1 MFGNPL
7 YIVLDGFGV
16 TLRPPKSKEEA
27 KTFTIGFS
35 SLEVLW
41 WVSATFA
48 TTPEREEDWYVRTSD
63 SIDTVAWV
71 IVPDG
76 ADVPI
81 GVTSLSRLDL
91 IHRSCVS
98 GIVVTDRHWWR
109 RGVAYRAH
117 LIRTWYASQ
126 VLNMATIQSYVR
138 DANPGSYKA
147 LEKVGYVFC
156 GLQLRNCFRDGKYY
170 DTRTYSWLN
179 PNHISI
185 LYPKGAPTK
194 YKKSLRRA
202 KEALEIA
209 GVNIKKI

>member
-7 YIVLDGFGV
+7 YITLNGFGV

-27 KTFTIGFS
+27 RTFAVGFS

-81 GVTSLSRLDL
+81 GVSSR
-91 IHRSCVS
+91 C
-98 GIVVTDRHWWR
+98 
-109 RGVAYRAH
+109 
-117 LIRTWYASQ
+117 
-126 VLNMATIQSYVR
+126 
-138 DANPGSYKA
+138 
-147 LEKVGYVFC
+147 
-156 GLQLRNCFRDGKYY
+156 
-170 DTRTYSWLN
+170 
-179 PNHISI
+179 
-185 LYPKGAPTK
+185 
-194 YKKSLRRA
+194 
-202 KEALEIA
+202 
-209 GVNIKKI
+209 

>member
-27 KTFTIGFS
+27 RAFAVGFS

-48 TTPEREEDWYVRTSD
+48 TTPEKEEDWYTRTSD
-63 SIDTVAWV
+63 SIDTVTWV

-76 ADVPI
+76 VSTPV
-81 GVTSLSRLDL
+81 GVTSLSRMDL
-91 IHRSCVS
+91 LHRSCIS
-98 GIVVTDRHWWR
+98 GIVITDRYWWK
-109 RGVAYRAH
+109 RGVGYRAH

-126 VLNMATIQSYVR
+126 VLNMATIQSFVR
-138 DANPGSYKA
+138 DANPASYKA
-147 LEKVGYVFC
+147 LEKVGYAFG

-179 PNHISI
+179 PNHISA
-185 LYPKGAPTK
+185 LYPDGVPAK
-194 YKKSLRRA
+194 YQKSVRKA
-202 KEALEIA
+202 KEALETA
-209 GVNIKKI
+209 DRNIKKI